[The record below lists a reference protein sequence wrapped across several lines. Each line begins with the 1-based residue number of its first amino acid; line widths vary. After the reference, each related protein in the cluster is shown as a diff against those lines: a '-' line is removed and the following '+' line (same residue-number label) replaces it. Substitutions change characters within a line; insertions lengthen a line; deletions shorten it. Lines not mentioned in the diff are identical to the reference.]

1 MMKNGHLFLSLLLI
15 CYNNPAWADSY
26 TDIENKYP
34 SDTYI
39 VGIAE
44 AESSGNIY
52 NDKTRVEILARLE
65 IAKQIRVRIKEES
78 LDIMCEG
85 AGKTAFAGMEECR
98 NQVSTVIETTVDELL
113 RDSQIVES
121 GEDKDRGVYYAVAV
135 LPKYFPPFLKGGQ
148 GGFEQ
153 QEKIPSPSGR
163 GKGEGGPIVEEVKVV
178 TAEGKIVLGDDT
190 TPARARAIAMNN
202 ARRTALEAVV
212 GVNLHGSSVIY
223 NSDLVSDLVV
233 TATKGIIVKQNV
245 LEDKC
250 YTEEDRI
257 YCLVR
262 IEAHVKPLSQADSKR
277 VKILKAS
284 IRRPDKNVS
293 ENSPVFQD
301 GDEIQIKV
309 AASDNVFINIF
320 SIDQYGNVIKLYPN
334 NYIKAEIIPSGKE
347 FIFPDDTIR
356 SQGLNL
362 RVTTPKGMKSG
373 IESVLI
379 IATKEEGFFLTDPS
393 IQNPTIS
400 DLMNELSR
408 LDPAAWTEKTIGYEV
423 VK

>member
-1 MMKNGHLFLSLLLI
+1 MKKKLSFCLFILLCLLI
-15 CYNNPAWADSY
+15 VQAWAVTLDNLKRNYPPDSY
-26 TDIENKYP
+26 ITG
-34 SDTYI
+34 T
-39 VGIAE
+39 AE
-44 AESSGNIY
+44 VESSGDVH
-52 NDKTRVEILARLE
+52 NDKIRAEALARLE
-65 IAKQIRVRIKEES
+65 IAKQIRVRIQEES
-78 LDIMCEG
+78 IDIMCEG
-85 AGKTAFAGMEECR
+85 EGKTAFASMEKCG
-98 NQVSTVIETTVDELL
+98 NQLTTVIETTVDEFLK
-113 RDSQIVES
+113 DSQIIES
-121 GEDKDRGVYYAVAV
+121 GEDKDRGVYYAFAV
-135 LPKYFPPFLKGGQ
+135 LPVKDKVFSIS
-148 GGFEQ
+148 
-153 QEKIPSPSGR
+153 EKIPSPSGR
-163 GKGEGGPIVEEVKVV
+163 GKGEGGPTVEEVKVV

-190 TPARARAIAMNN
+190 TPAHARAIAMNN
-202 ARRTALEAVV
+202 ARRTALEAAV

-245 LEDKC
+245 LEDKY

-347 FIFPDDTIR
+347 FTFPDDTIR

-400 DLMNELSR
+400 DLMNELSK
-408 LDPAAWTEKTIGYEV
+408 LDPSSWSEKTIGYEV
-423 VK
+423 IK